1 MNRFQTLRL
10 FVLMTLRG
18 REVPLQDLVI
28 EYGMEEEL
36 LGEIVHLNERESRR
50 DREWNTL
57 FLEWEQHMHL
67 TPIYDPASGWFNME
81 NGYEEHY
88 DMEEVYDGPLDLQFK
103 MDRAKRR
110 VNRLFVA
117 LKKLQEI
124 LNPADKGEGI
134 PF

>member
-1 MNRFQTLRL
+1 MNRFQMLRV

-18 REVPLQDLVI
+18 REVPISDLVT

-50 DREWNTL
+50 DREWNTC
-57 FLEWEQHMHL
+57 FMKWEHQL
-67 TPIYDPASGWFNME
+67 
-81 NGYEEHY
+81 
-88 DMEEVYDGPLDLQFK
+88 DMEHLGHMSSLWRGEDEEPYVPHPSVVEAATK

-117 LKKLQEI
+117 LKKLQDI
-124 LNPADKGEGI
+124 LNPADAWEGI

>member
-1 MNRFQTLRL
+1 MNRFQMLRV

-18 REVPLQDLVI
+18 REVPLQDLVV

-36 LGEIVHLNERESRR
+36 LAEIVHLNERESRR
-50 DREWNTL
+50 DREWNTC
-57 FLEWEQHMHL
+57 FMKWEHQL
-67 TPIYDPASGWFNME
+67 
-81 NGYEEHY
+81 
-88 DMEEVYDGPLDLQFK
+88 DMEHIGHMDSLWRGEDEEPYVPHPSVVEAATK

-117 LKKLQEI
+117 MKKLQDI
-124 LNPADKGEGI
+124 LNPADKWEGI